1 MREVIE
7 YMINETPAIERS
19 VHTIILIRRLERIG
33 DLATNIA
40 ESVVFIAQGVNIK
53 HKVYFDER

>member
-7 YMINETPAIERS
+7 YMVRETPAIERS
-19 VHTIILIRRLERIG
+19 VHTIILIRRIERIA
-33 DLATNIA
+33 DLSTNIA

-53 HKVYFDER
+53 HKSYFDER